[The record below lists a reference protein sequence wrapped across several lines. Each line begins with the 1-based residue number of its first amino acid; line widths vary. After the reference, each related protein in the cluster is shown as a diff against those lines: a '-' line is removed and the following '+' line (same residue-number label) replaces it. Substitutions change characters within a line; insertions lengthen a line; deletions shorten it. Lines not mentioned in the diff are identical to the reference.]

1 MMLPTSPLM
10 FVPNSAK
17 SVFNDHYCRM
27 TLPSS
32 HEEVLPPAVND
43 AVAILIALATAI
55 HDWHRDTFHSALSD
69 LQRQIRIAPSVIR
82 SVRCLLARELNVPY
96 CSQWRV
102 TEMEYERRR
111 RLVFLSLRELHA
123 TLDEASGVSQFERP

>member
-1 MMLPTSPLM
+1 
-10 FVPNSAK
+10 
-17 SVFNDHYCRM
+17 M

-32 HEEVLPPAVND
+32 NEEELPPAVND
-43 AVAILIALATAI
+43 AVAILIALATSI

-82 SVRCLLARELNVPY
+82 SVRCLLARELNIPY

-111 RLVFLSLRELHA
+111 RLVFLTLRELHA
-123 TLDEASGVSQFERP
+123 TLDEASGVSQFEQP